1 MLRFSCLLEGVIMAL
16 EEKVN
21 VLLEEFLQTRADL
34 FLISCKVSQTNKI
47 EVTIDGDEGVSVQ
60 DCLDCSRAIE
70 NNLDREEEDFE
81 LSVYSYGVTNPLLYP
96 RQYVKNKGRDLQI
109 ITIENRELNGTIVD
123 ADEEKV
129 VLTWKERRAKEVG
142 KGKVTIEVK
151 EEIFYSNIKRATINI
166 KF

>member
-1 MLRFSCLLEGVIMAL
+1 MAL

-21 VLLEEFLQTRADL
+21 LLLEEFLNTRTDL

-47 EVTIDGDEGVSVQ
+47 EIIIDGDDGVSIQ
-60 DCLDCSRAIE
+60 DCLDCSRAVE

-81 LSVYSYGVTNPLLYP
+81 LLVYSYGISNPLLNS
-96 RQYVKNKGRDLQI
+96 RQYLKNKGRELNI
-109 ITIENRELNGTIVD
+109 ITAENREINGTIMG

-129 VLTWKERRAKEVG
+129 VLTWKERRPKEKG
-142 KGKVTIEVK
+142 KGKETVEVK
-151 EEIFYSNIKRATINI
+151 EELLYSNIKRATINI